1 MVGGGNTAAADAV
14 YLAKLCSK
22 VTIVHRRDSLR
33 ASKAYLQ
40 PLQSC
45 ENISIVWD
53 SVPEE
58 ILADQTVTGLR
69 VRNVKTGET
78 QEIPCSGIFVAIGNE
93 PNVSLFENSVAL
105 DGRYV
110 DADETTRTNLPGV
123 FAVGDVRKKAAAP
136 GCDSRGGRRRG
147 LALCGGIP
155 LPARRGPLT
164 GSAQEQGRF
173 RSGACIK
180 SKNPF
185 RPQMVNRSSKNG
197 Q

>member
-1 MVGGGNTAAADAV
+1 M
-14 YLAKLCSK
+14 
-22 VTIVHRRDSLR
+22 
-33 ASKAYLQ
+33 
-40 PLQSC
+40 
-45 ENISIVWD
+45 WD

-123 FAVGDVRKKAAAP
+123 FAVGDVRKK
-136 GCDSRGGRRRG
+136 
-147 LALCGGIP
+147 P
-155 LPARRGPLT
+155 LRQVVTAV
-164 GSAQEQGRF
+164 AD
-173 RSGACIK
+173 GAMA
-180 SKNPF
+180 SHF
-185 RPQMVNRSSKNG
+185 VEEYLSQRDADR
-197 Q
+197 